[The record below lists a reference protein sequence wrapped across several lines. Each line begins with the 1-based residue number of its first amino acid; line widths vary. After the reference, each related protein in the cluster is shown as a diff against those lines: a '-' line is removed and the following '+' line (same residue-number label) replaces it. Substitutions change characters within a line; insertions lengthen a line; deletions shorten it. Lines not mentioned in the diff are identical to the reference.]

1 MIGKIDKD
9 ARYLASHEWIKPI
22 ADGEFLVGISDH
34 AQDAL
39 SDLVYVDLPRVG
51 TRLKA
56 GDVFGVV
63 ESVKAASDLYA
74 PLGGTVTKVNTALEN
89 DQAIIN
95 TDPYGDGWIMQLK
108 ADSSEEFAKLMD
120 ASAYKKLLEET
131 EG

>member
-9 ARYLASHEWIKPI
+9 ARYMASHEWIKPT
-22 ADGEFLVGISDH
+22 AGGEFLIGISDH

-74 PLGGTVTKVNTALEN
+74 PLDGTVTKVNTALEN

-108 ADSSEEFAKLMD
+108 ADRAEGFATLMD
-120 ASAYKKLLEET
+120 ASEYKKLLEET